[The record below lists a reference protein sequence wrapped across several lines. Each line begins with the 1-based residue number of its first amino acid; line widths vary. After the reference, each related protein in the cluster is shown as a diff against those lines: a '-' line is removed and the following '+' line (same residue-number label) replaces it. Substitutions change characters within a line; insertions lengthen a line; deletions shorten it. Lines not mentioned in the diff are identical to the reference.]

1 MRCNAERLIE
11 ALIAV
16 EMMKMHERS
25 ANDAAETHEKPIVVT
40 VSRDFGAMGKEVG
53 QLLADVLEVRCCDRV
68 ILQEVA
74 RRAHVDEE
82 LVRVLDEH
90 VQNIG
95 QQLWQKLMHK
105 DALGLETYHELLVK
119 TVLSISRSGGVI
131 IGRGGNLILG
141 ADRSFRVRIAGSDS
155 RCAERV
161 ARREKLGHE
170 QSLKRVQDVNRERM
184 EYIKKVYRTDICDHS
199 TYDLVLNSDRYG
211 LVQMVELVLDAM
223 QKAGYVIPED
233 AMKSVRLL
241 AEENK
246 PVWMAM
252 ADSDSDCGRHPQPTN

>member
-16 EMMKMHERS
+16 EMMKMQEQS
-25 ANDAAETHEKPIVVT
+25 ANDDAETQQKPTVVT
-40 VSRDFGAMGKEVG
+40 LSRDFGAMGKEVG
-53 QLLADVLEVRCCDRV
+53 QLLADVLEVRCCDRE
-68 ILQEVA
+68 ILQEVS
-74 RRAHVDEE
+74 RRAHVDED

-105 DALGLETYHELLVK
+105 DALDLETYHELLVK

-141 ADRSFRVRIAGSDS
+141 AARSFRVRIAGSDS
-155 RCAERV
+155 RCAKRV
-161 ARREKLGHE
+161 ALREDMNYEHA
-170 QSLKRVQDVNRERM
+170 LKRVHDVNQERI

-199 TYDLVLNSDRYG
+199 SYDLVLNSDRYG
-211 LVQMVELVLDAM
+211 LVQMVELILDAM
-223 QKAGYVIPED
+223 EKAGYRLPED

-241 AEENK
+241 AEDNK
-246 PVWMAM
+246 PVWMTM
-252 ADSDSDCGRHPQPTN
+252 ADADSGC

>member
-16 EMMKMHERS
+16 EMMKMHEQS
-25 ANDAAETHEKPIVVT
+25 ANDAAETQQKTTVVT
-40 VSRDFGAMGKEVG
+40 VSRDFGAMGREVAM
-53 QLLADVLEVRCCDRV
+53 LLADVLEVRCCDRD

-74 RRAHVDEE
+74 RRANVDEE

-105 DALGLETYHELLVK
+105 DALDLETYHELLVK

-155 RCAERV
+155 RCADRV
-161 ARREKLGHE
+161 ARREKLSHE
-170 QSLKRVQDVNRERM
+170 QALKRVQDVDRERM
-184 EYIKKVYRTDICDHS
+184 EYIRKVYRTDICDHS
-199 TYDLVLNSDRYG
+199 SYDLVLNSDRYG
-211 LVQMVELVLDAM
+211 LVQMTELILEAM
-223 QKAGYVIPED
+223 EKAGYRIPED

-241 AEENK
+241 AEDNK

-252 ADSDSDCGRHPQPTN
+252 ADSDSGCGRNPGPAE

>member
-25 ANDAAETHEKPIVVT
+25 ANDAAETQQKPTVVT

-74 RRAHVDEE
+74 RRADVDEE
-82 LVRVLDEH
+82 LVKVLDEH

-95 QQLWQKLMHK
+95 QQMWLKLMHK
-105 DALGLETYHELLVK
+105 DALDLETYHELLVK

-141 ADRSFRVRIAGSDS
+141 ADRSFRVRIAGSDN
-155 RCAERV
+155 RCARRV
-161 ARREKLGHE
+161 AKRETLGQE
-170 QSLKRVQDVNRERM
+170 QALKRVQDVNRERI

-199 TYDLVLNSDRYG
+199 SYDLVLNSDRYG
-211 LVQMVELVLDAM
+211 LVQMVELILEAM
-223 QKAGYVIPED
+223 QKAGYRIPED

-241 AEENK
+241 AEDNK
-246 PVWMAM
+246 PVWMTM
-252 ADSDSDCGRHPQPTN
+252 ADCDSGCGRNPQQTD